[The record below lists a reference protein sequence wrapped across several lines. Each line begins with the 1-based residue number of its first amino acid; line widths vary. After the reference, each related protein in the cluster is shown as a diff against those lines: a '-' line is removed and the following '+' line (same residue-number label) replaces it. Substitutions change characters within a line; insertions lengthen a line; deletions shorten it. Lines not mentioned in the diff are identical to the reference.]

1 MRTDTAIVLS
11 QIADDQIFT
20 EMKKD
25 YAKEMVTGFIRLN
38 GMTVGAVAN
47 RTKVYAEDGTEA
59 ASFDCALTVDGC
71 KKAVDFVHF
80 CDAFSIPVL
89 TLTNVEGF
97 SATLDSEKDMARAV
111 ARMTY
116 AFAEATVPKVNVIIG
131 NAYGSAE
138 HRDEQQ
144 INRCGHGICMG
155 KCKDRYDGCKPC
167 WLVSCMMTRTW
178 KHKKKAGRIRKK
190 SNPVLNQRLQSDT
203 LMRSS
208 RLPIRENM

>member
-1 MRTDTAIVLS
+1 M
-11 QIADDQIFT
+11 
-20 EMKKD
+20 
-25 YAKEMVTGFIRLN
+25 TGFIRLN

-71 KKAVDFVHF
+71 KKAVDFVNF

-116 AFAEATVPKVNVIIG
+116 AFAE
-131 NAYGSAE
+131 
-138 HRDEQQ
+138 QQ
-144 INRCGHGICMG
+144 C
-155 KCKDRYDGCKPC
+155 
-167 WLVSCMMTRTW
+167 
-178 KHKKKAGRIRKK
+178 RK
-190 SNPVLNQRLQSDT
+190 
-203 LMRSS
+203 
-208 RLPIRENM
+208 